1 MGDKVTPDKL
11 ANTYLRIRAERSMLS
26 AKYKEE
32 DGKLIRQMDTVK
44 QAMLDHCE
52 AHNVESVRTSEGL
65 FFRSTK
71 KKYWVSEWDA
81 MHRLIVEENAPQL
94 LDKRINQANMRE
106 FLEENPDLKPEGLE
120 IEEEV
125 TISVRK
131 K

>member
-1 MGDKVTPDKL
+1 MGDKITPDKL
-11 ANTYLRIRAERSMLS
+11 AKTYLRIRAERSMLS
-26 AKYKEE
+26 AKYKED

>member
-11 ANTYLRIRAERSMLS
+11 AKTYLRIRAERSMLS
-26 AKYKEE
+26 AKYKED
-32 DGKLIRQMDTVK
+32 DGKLIRQMDTIK

-81 MHRLIVEENAPQL
+81 IHRLIVEENAPQL

-120 IEEEV
+120 IEEEL

>member
-1 MGDKVTPDKL
+1 MGSKITPDKL
-11 ANTYLRIRAERSMLS
+11 AKTYLRIRAERSMLS
-26 AKYKEE
+26 AKYKED

-131 K
+131 A

>member
-1 MGDKVTPDKL
+1 MGDKITPDKL
-11 ANTYLRIRAERSMLS
+11 AKTYLRIRAERSMLS

-32 DGKLIRQMDTVK
+32 DGNLIRQLDIIK

-52 AHNVESVRTSEGL
+52 DHNAESVRTSEGL

-81 MHRLIVEENAPQL
+81 IHKLIVEENAPQL

>member
-1 MGDKVTPDKL
+1 MGDKITPDKL
-11 ANTYLRIRAERSMLS
+11 AKTYLRIRAERSMLS

-32 DGKLIRQMDTVK
+32 DGNLIRQLDIIK

-52 AHNVESVRTSEGL
+52 DHNVESVRTSEGL

-71 KKYWVSEWDA
+71 KKYCVSEWDA
-81 MHRLIVEENAPQL
+81 IHKLIVEENAPQL

-131 K
+131 A

>member
-11 ANTYLRIRAERSMLS
+11 AKTYLRIRAERSMLS

-32 DGKLIRQMDTVK
+32 DGNLIRQLDVVK

-52 AHNVESVRTSEGL
+52 DHNVESVRTSEGL

-81 MHRLIVEENAPQL
+81 IHKLIVEENAPQL

>member
-1 MGDKVTPDKL
+1 MGDKITPDKL
-11 ANTYLRIRAERSMLS
+11 AKTYLRIRAERSMLS

-32 DGKLIRQMDTVK
+32 DGNLIRQLDVIK

-52 AHNVESVRTSEGL
+52 DHNVESVRTSEGL

-81 MHRLIVEENAPQL
+81 IHKLIVEENAPQL

-131 K
+131 A